1 MLAVQPYHPEVYP
14 PSDRFAQF
22 GDDLLGHSLKAH
34 TRAVLDRK
42 RQNFE
47 PFHLGRL
54 QDAGLMPLNR
64 VPSQIPQSNPDP
76 EMQAV
81 QAFDAPVQA
90 VPVQGVVMGRP
101 VADMGFFDDAT
112 GYHSAGEGYLSAAEG
127 PEIYHLNSS
136 GESAIEFPRKPLKT
150 KPLSH
155 DIMRP
160 SGSSSSSVAPPTA
173 SIMSGLQRL
182 GSNTHS
188 LVAHSVHATANVAGA
203 AASVASMANSAT
215 SIAGNG
221 LSAVAGPAATVAR
234 AIGDIAV
241 GTHDRESS
249 SDEPE
254 PRRVRV
260 DRPRPAALTDRERML
275 AIEDGRVEDE
285 AGAPERAAPERGTLR
300 RFLTRGTTSTRHPDM
315 RYATPNPQRA
325 GASHRGPGSFMQG
338 NRY

>member
-1 MLAVQPYHPEVYP
+1 MLAVQQYQYHPEVYP
-14 PSDRFAQF
+14 PTNDRFAQF

-34 TRAVLDRK
+34 TRAVLERK

-64 VPSQIPQSNPDP
+64 APTQMSQSNPDP

-90 VPVQGVVMGRP
+90 VQGVVMGRP

-285 AGAPERAAPERGTLR
+285 AGAPERDTVTLR
-300 RFLTRGTTSTRHPDM
+300 RFLTRGTRSTRHPDM
-315 RYATPNPQRA
+315 VHGTPNPMRA
-325 GASHRGPGSFMQG
+325 EASHRGPGSFMQG
-338 NRY
+338 NRYR

>member
-1 MLAVQPYHPEVYP
+1 
-14 PSDRFAQF
+14 
-22 GDDLLGHSLKAH
+22 
-34 TRAVLDRK
+34 
-42 RQNFE
+42 
-47 PFHLGRL
+47 
-54 QDAGLMPLNR
+54 
-64 VPSQIPQSNPDP
+64 
-76 EMQAV
+76 MQAV

-136 GESAIEFPRKPLKT
+136 GESAIEFPRRKPLKT

-221 LSAVAGPAATVAR
+221 LNAVAQPAAAAAR
-234 AIGDIAV
+234 AIGDIAQAV
-241 GTHDRESS
+241 GMHDHESE
-249 SDEPE
+249 SDEPQE
-254 PRRVRV
+254 RRRARR
-260 DRPRPAALTDRERML
+260 DRPRPAALTDRERLL

-285 AGAPERAAPERGTLR
+285 AGAPERDTGTLR
-300 RFLTRGTTSTRHPDM
+300 RFLTRGTRSTRHPDM
-315 RYATPNPQRA
+315 VHGTPNPMRA
-325 GASHRGPGSFMQG
+325 EASHRGPGSFMQG
-338 NRY
+338 NRYR

>member
-1 MLAVQPYHPEVYP
+1 
-14 PSDRFAQF
+14 
-22 GDDLLGHSLKAH
+22 
-34 TRAVLDRK
+34 
-42 RQNFE
+42 
-47 PFHLGRL
+47 
-54 QDAGLMPLNR
+54 
-64 VPSQIPQSNPDP
+64 
-76 EMQAV
+76 
-81 QAFDAPVQA
+81 
-90 VPVQGVVMGRP
+90 
-101 VADMGFFDDAT
+101 
-112 GYHSAGEGYLSAAEG
+112 
-127 PEIYHLNSS
+127 
-136 GESAIEFPRKPLKT
+136 
-150 KPLSH
+150 
-155 DIMRP
+155 MRP
-160 SGSSSSSVAPPTA
+160 SGSSSSSAPPTA
-173 SIMSGLQRL
+173 SILSGLQRL

-285 AGAPERAAPERGTLR
+285 AGAPERGAPERGTLR

-325 GASHRGPGSFMQG
+325 GTSHRGPGSFMQG

>member
-1 MLAVQPYHPEVYP
+1 
-14 PSDRFAQF
+14 
-22 GDDLLGHSLKAH
+22 
-34 TRAVLDRK
+34 
-42 RQNFE
+42 
-47 PFHLGRL
+47 
-54 QDAGLMPLNR
+54 
-64 VPSQIPQSNPDP
+64 
-76 EMQAV
+76 
-81 QAFDAPVQA
+81 
-90 VPVQGVVMGRP
+90 VMGRP

-325 GASHRGPGSFMQG
+325 GTSHRGPGSFMQG

>member
-1 MLAVQPYHPEVYP
+1 MLAAQPYHPGVYP
-14 PSDRFAQF
+14 PNDQFAQF

-34 TRAVLDRK
+34 TRAVLERK

-64 VPSQIPQSNPDP
+64 APTQMPQSNPDP

-90 VPVQGVVMGRP
+90 VQGVVMGRP
-101 VADMGFFDDAT
+101 VADMGYFDDQT
-112 GYHSAGEGYLSAAEG
+112 GYHSAEGYHSAVEG
-127 PEIYHLNSS
+127 PELYHLGSS
-136 GESAIEFPRKPLKT
+136 GESSIEYPRKLQAMKT
-150 KPLSH
+150 KSLHSN
-155 DIMRP
+155 DMMRP
-160 SGSSSSSVAPPTA
+160 SGSSSSVAPPTA

-221 LSAVAGPAATVAR
+221 LNAVAQPAAAAAR
-234 AIGDIAV
+234 AIGDIAQAV
-241 GTHDRESS
+241 GMHDHESE
-249 SDEPE
+249 SDEPQE
-254 PRRVRV
+254 RRRARR
-260 DRPRPAALTDRERML
+260 DRPRPAALTDRERLL

-285 AGAPERAAPERGTLR
+285 AGAPERDTGTLR
-300 RFLTRGTTSTRHPDM
+300 RFLTRGTRSTRHPDM
-315 RYATPNPQRA
+315 VHGTPNPMRA
-325 GASHRGPGSFMQG
+325 EASHRGPGSFMQG
-338 NRY
+338 NRYR